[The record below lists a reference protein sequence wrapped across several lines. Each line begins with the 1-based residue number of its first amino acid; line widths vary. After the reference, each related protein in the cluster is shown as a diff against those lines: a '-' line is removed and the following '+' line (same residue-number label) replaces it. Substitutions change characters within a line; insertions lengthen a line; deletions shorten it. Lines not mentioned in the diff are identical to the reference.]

1 MIQSV
6 LIQIIYFDTIN
17 IMEQIKAVLFDY
29 DGVMTYDKTGIES
42 ICKYISSYMSID
54 KKMFEKEYRQFI
66 GDLIFGKT
74 THEKIWDKLCADL
87 NINIPIAFLYHSF
100 NQTPID
106 KDMHEIVKKLKNNG
120 FKTGLITGNFADRM
134 DYIKHKFGL
143 NDLFDVFAISGALGF
158 GKESEKIYLWTLE
171 QLGIKPEESVFID
184 NQDKNLL
191 IPRKL
196 GMHVIYFCDEK
207 RDWQRLASNL
217 GKFGIEIP

>member
-1 MIQSV
+1 
-6 LIQIIYFDTIN
+6 
-17 IMEQIKAVLFDY
+17 MEQIKAILFDF

-42 ICKYISSYMSID
+42 ICKYISGYMNID
-54 KKMFEKEYRQFI
+54 KDIFENEYRKFI

-74 THEKIWDKLCADL
+74 THEQIWDRLCCDL
-87 NINIPIAFLYHSF
+87 NMNIPIAFLYHSF

-106 KDMHEIVKKLKNNG
+106 RDMYDLVLKLKNQG
-120 FKTGLITGNFADRM
+120 FKTGLISGNFADRM
-134 DYIKHKFGL
+134 DYIKHKFEL
-143 NDLFDVFAISGALGF
+143 DKHFDIFAISGSLGY

-171 QLGIKPEESVFID
+171 QLGIKPEETIFID

-207 RDWQRLASNL
+207 RDWHRLASNME
-217 GKFGIEIP
+217 KFGIAIN